1 MSFKFPDYGSNHR
14 KYVGG
19 SDTEMWYHIGKIQYH
34 FLVSS
39 GLKPC
44 HIFLDLA
51 CGSLRLG
58 QWLIPMLNA
67 GNYYGLDARKDM
79 VQKGLDNEILY
90 DVVKVKNPHFSF
102 NHSFDFS
109 FIDTFDYAMA
119 QSLFTHLSMECIE
132 SCFKNISEV
141 MNKNSKFY
149 FTFKKGNSDTNP
161 SVVMH
166 PGKLWKYQIEELEE
180 AAGKF
185 NLKLNHI
192 GNWKHPRNQNL
203 VLCQKK

>member
-1 MSFKFPDYGSNHR
+1 
-14 KYVGG
+14 
-19 SDTEMWYHIGKIQYH
+19 
-34 FLVSS
+34 
-39 GLKPC
+39 
-44 HIFLDLA
+44 
-51 CGSLRLG
+51 
-58 QWLIPMLNA
+58 
-67 GNYYGLDARKDM
+67 
-79 VQKGLDNEILY
+79 
-90 DVVKVKNPHFSF
+90 
-102 NHSFDFS
+102 
-109 FIDTFDYAMA
+109 
-119 QSLFTHLSMECIE
+119 
-132 SCFKNISEV
+132 

-149 FTFKKGNSDTNP
+149 FTFKKGNSDTNH